1 MTSRR
6 RSPVPEELVG
16 GIGVDVGGSGSR
28 ATAFEV
34 GEAGLLRATG
44 GRECEHQGRLSRGL
58 LKLIVETREQEA
70 GISGPVG
77 IAAPGRKTGDGRGI
91 EYARNLEACPHLL
104 DELRDGAPADLDLP
118 DTLASDAE
126 AALVGE
132 TVIEGGLLRGES
144 SALLV
149 APGSGIAEAWLWCGE
164 VRPIEGV
171 RAWDLPPIREDDG
184 VTDLEREGALLGL
197 FGRWSG
203 DQPLE
208 QAVAEGDAGAV
219 AALERFASALARLV
233 DERGAE
239 LSALAREGGRP
250 PAVLVR
256 TRRGDLLHQAAVRA
270 CVRPA
275 LQASVRRH
283 GGRLVLPEAP
293 ASRYAACAGALA
305 LRTVGRRAR
314 S

>member
-1 MTSRR
+1 MNTLG
-6 RSPVPEELVG
+6 PLDLVVIVATLLVVTVVG
-16 GIGVDVGGSGSR
+16 GRLAGRQDSVHDFFLGGRRLPWWAVAASIV
-28 ATAFEV
+28 ATEISAVTYVSLPSVVWRE
-34 GEAGLLRATG
+34 GGDLSYLQIGLLGSLIAKALVAWLLVPAYFE
-44 GRECEHQGRLSRGL
+44 RELYSPYDYMG
-58 LKLIVETREQEA
+58 A
-70 GISGPVG
+70 
-77 IAAPGRKTGDGRGI
+77 RGI

-132 TVIEGGLLRGES
+132 TVVEGGLLRGES

-208 QAVAEGDAGAV
+208 QAAAEGDAGAV
-219 AALERFASALARLV
+219 AALERHAP
-233 DERGAE
+233 G
-239 LSALAREGGRP
+239 EG
-250 PAVLVR
+250 
-256 TRRGDLLHQAAVRA
+256 
-270 CVRPA
+270 
-275 LQASVRRH
+275 
-283 GGRLVLPEAP
+283 
-293 ASRYAACAGALA
+293 
-305 LRTVGRRAR
+305 
-314 S
+314 